1 MPDRLGELDDLLVVE
16 GVTKSFGPRRGVLSS
31 RRHTPAP
38 AVVALDDVS
47 LRLGRTEVLGL
58 VGESGSGKSTLA
70 RCLVRLVDPDSGTA
84 SFDGIDLFAA
94 RGAELRSIR
103 RRMQLIY
110 QNPYSS
116 LNPTMAVGSA
126 IGEPARVHGL
136 VDSKKAEGELVAH
149 LLGQVGLSHTVATQR
164 PRELSGGQ
172 RQRVAIARALA
183 VHPEMLIADESVSA
197 LDVSVQAQILNL
209 FADLT
214 EELKLTMIFI
224 SHQLAVIA
232 HVASSLA
239 VMYQGRIVE
248 AGTTA
253 DIFSAPRHPYTAM
266 LLAAHPDIDRPKRAA
281 GAEPPA
287 ETVEVASPTAGGC
300 PFRNRCAYALPIC
313 AEVDPPA
320 VDVDAGHMSRCH
332 VTPELPGRDAELVRG

>member
-1 MPDRLGELDDLLVVE
+1 
-16 GVTKSFGPRRGVLSS
+16 
-31 RRHTPAP
+31 
-38 AVVALDDVS
+38 
-47 LRLGRTEVLGL
+47 
-58 VGESGSGKSTLA
+58 
-70 RCLVRLVDPDSGTA
+70 
-84 SFDGIDLFAA
+84 
-94 RGAELRSIR
+94 
-103 RRMQLIY
+103 MQLIY

-116 LNPTMAVGSA
+116 LNPTIAVGSA

-136 VDSKKAEGELVAH
+136 VESKEAERELVAD
-149 LLGQVGLSHTVATQR
+149 LLAQVGLPHSVANRR

-232 HVASSLA
+232 HVASRVI
-239 VMYQGRIVE
+239 VMYRGRIVE
-248 AGTTA
+248 AGATA
-253 DIFSAPRHPYTAM
+253 DIFSTPRHPYTAM
-266 LLAAHPDIDRPKRAA
+266 LLAAHPDVDQSKRTV
-281 GAEPPA
+281 GGEPPA
-287 ETVEVASPTAGGC
+287 DTVEVESATAGEDVAAASAGGC

-313 AEVDPPA
+313 AEADPPA
-320 VDVDAGHMSRCH
+320 VDLGGGQMSRCH
-332 VTPELPGRDAELVRG
+332 VLPELPGRDAEPVLG

>member
-1 MPDRLGELDDLLVVE
+1 MPDRLSELDDLLVVE
-16 GVTKSFGPRRGVLSS
+16 GVMKSFGPRRGALSS
-31 RRHTPAP
+31 RRRTPAP
-38 AVVALDDVS
+38 PVVALDDVS
-47 LRLGRTEVLGL
+47 FRLGRTEVLGL

-70 RCLVRLVDPDSGTA
+70 RCLVRLVDPDAGSA
-84 SFDGIDLFAA
+84 RFDGVDLFAA
-94 RGAELRSIR
+94 SGAELRSIR

-116 LNPTMAVGSA
+116 LNPTMTVGSA

-136 VDSKKAEGELVAH
+136 VESKTAERELVAH
-149 LLGQVGLSHTVATQR
+149 LLAQVGLPHSVATHR

-232 HVASSLA
+232 HVASRVV
-239 VMYQGRIVE
+239 VMYRGRIVE
-248 AGTTA
+248 AGTTPE
-253 DIFSAPRHPYTAM
+253 IFSSPRHPYTAM
-266 LLAAHPDIDRPKRAA
+266 LLAAHPDVDRSIPASS
-281 GAEPPA
+281 GEPPA
-287 ETVEVASPTAGGC
+287 ETVDVASVTARGC
-300 PFRNRCAYALPIC
+300 PFRSRCAYALPIC
-313 AEVDPPA
+313 AEADPPA
-320 VDVDAGHMSRCH
+320 VDVGGGHISRCH
-332 VTPELPGRDAELVRG
+332 VTPELAGRDAEPVLG